1 MAEPSTNGNGN
12 GCYVLMAGEKF
23 PIARSLAEALQELIV
38 FQKNKTGTI
47 TLHVKNGGLSAA
59 EVKTIF
65 VE

>member
-1 MAEPSTNGNGN
+1 
-12 GCYVLMAGEKF
+12 MAGEKF